1 LSKKSLCIS
10 ETIEGRP
17 CIVLRYGRF
26 FGAKTVNFLS
36 KSVLRGIKGIA
47 HCALYTYLCSMPQLR
62 VTPSK
67 FHNRFLYGPG
77 DYQLMIN
84 YNDRNCYLAVWT
96 HYWRVT
102 DTLRY
107 VYMSC
112 SKNGELLTSLI
123 RCGQADSTVVD
134 YLCYSST
141 WYCLK
146 YRQQKDCWCGFFCLW
161 VFIRVFSKILFRVVF
176 GRTISDRSILRLEEC
191 ETCWTPSGVADKS
204 QSHTADA
211 AAACKTSGGVRG
223 SRSPQSDRR
232 TVTDTPAVSTKVCH
246 LLSVTPRLHYKVVRF
261 LSRRNLWRFP
271 TPIFRGCFTVLLFS
285 AK

>member
-1 LSKKSLCIS
+1 MYLRNNRRKALYCFEIRQIFWCKK
-10 ETIEGRP
+10 T
-17 CIVLRYGRF
+17 
-26 FGAKTVNFLS
+26 ANFLS

-102 DTLRY
+102 DTSRY

-112 SKNGELLTSLI
+112 NNKMENYWPAWSGVDRLI
-123 RCGQADSTVVD
+123 VQLWIICVTHRPGTAWNTGNRKTLV
-134 YLCYSST
+134 
-141 WYCLK
+141 WI
-146 YRQQKDCWCGFFCLW
+146 FCLW

-223 SRSPQSDRR
+223 SRSPQSDRH
-232 TVTDTPAVSTKVCH
+232 TVTDTSAVSTKVCH
-246 LLSVTPRLHYKVVRF
+246 SLSVTPRLHYKVVRF